1 GEGNDKVLT
10 TNATGGVEWA
20 LKSDIKPAGTK
31 LSGDAS
37 IEVTDGD
44 LALVNAASIKV
55 KALGIEEGHIA
66 NNAVSKE
73 KIKGEGNDKVLTTN
87 ATGGVEWALKS
98 DIKPTKA
105 DLTTD
110 GIIVVGD
117 ATTGTQLATG
127 ALLEGVN
134 LSIKKES
141 IDNDKIAPS
150 TLTIDKLATVPEKK
164 NMHLV
169 TDINGKPQWETLK
182 GSDIKI
188 TTKPIATNETVEG
201 QRVYTVRIINGEVET
216 PPGTSLTYN
225 SEIKAIP
232 LSNIDYLLTAHIY
245 DSSNKLLINGVTDV
259 TNSKNTSVKFR
270 FGSGN
275 FYNTLPVAK
284 NYIVVL
290 KYVSTEIVT
299 P

>member
-1 GEGNDKVLT
+1 
-10 TNATGGVEWA
+10 
-20 LKSDIKPAGTK
+20 
-31 LSGDAS
+31 
-37 IEVTDGD
+37 
-44 LALVNAASIKV
+44 
-55 KALGIEEGHIA
+55 
-66 NNAVSKE
+66 
-73 KIKGEGNDKVLTTN
+73 EGNDKVLTTN

-169 TDINGKPQWETLK
+169 TDINGKPQ
-182 GSDIKI
+182 
-188 TTKPIATNETVEG
+188 
-201 QRVYTVRIINGEVET
+201 
-216 PPGTSLTYN
+216 
-225 SEIKAIP
+225 
-232 LSNIDYLLTAHIY
+232 
-245 DSSNKLLINGVTDV
+245 
-259 TNSKNTSVKFR
+259 
-270 FGSGN
+270 
-275 FYNTLPVAK
+275 
-284 NYIVVL
+284 
-290 KYVSTEIVT
+290 
-299 P
+299 